1 MPRGPYT
8 SRGASRPF
16 MDMLCTMPG
25 SPRKWSPWKWDTKTR
40 ETCMKLNLLSMNCR
54 WVPSPQSNRM
64 TSGPRLIATALT
76 FRFGVGHDPDVPRNT
91 TCMDPF
97 LKGRRPLTSLDSV
110 PSEGRCRVP
119 DQSGPRRKPPTSRCL
134 RVLGG
139 RVGRGTW
146 MHAGT
151 RPAGRRRHGFPIPR
165 PFASGWRSRTGQLSP
180 ETPRPGRPMDGV
192 RRWRERATHPRPV
205 QSRVPRGGDAVSPPR
220 RSDNGRRSL
229 SREPDGE
236 KDGGAVNEDPRSKPS
251 KPRPRRGI
259 GPRRLRE
266 DSRVPF
272 RRHGTI
278 PQDGRND
285 KGSPGTPRHNYIAES
300 GCRAGSC
307 MRSIDGRSLD
317 LEDVIA
323 VARKGEPV
331 RLAPAAAT
339 RVDASRRALEKV
351 VAKGSLAYGVK
362 TGFGELA
369 NVAISDA
376 DVRALQL
383 NLLRSHAIGLGPPL
397 RRDEVR
403 AALLLRANT
412 LAMGYSGVRRILV
425 TRLLDFLNRGV
436 HPVIP
441 SRGSLGAS
449 GDLAPLAHL
458 GLVLVGEGEAE
469 VAGQILP
476 GAKALA
482 KANLAPLVLQSKEGL
497 AIINGTSVMAGGGAI
512 LVNDGLRLAKDAQG
526 AASMAL
532 AHVALGMAVLAGF
545 SERRIARLVDTR
557 LSELPP
563 FLTEKSGLNSGM
575 MIVQYVAAGYAS
587 DNKVL
592 AHPASADSIP
602 TSANQEDFVPM
613 GMAAALKARQ
623 SLENAARVVALEVLA
638 AAQGLEFL
646 KPLRPGVGPRAV
658 HAFVRSGV
666 PPLAGDRSL
675 SPAAD
680 RLLEWMETGG
690 LLKAGGGPAGRLA

>member
-1 MPRGPYT
+1 M
-8 SRGASRPF
+8 
-16 MDMLCTMPG
+16 
-25 SPRKWSPWKWDTKTR
+25 
-40 ETCMKLNLLSMNCR
+40 
-54 WVPSPQSNRM
+54 
-64 TSGPRLIATALT
+64 
-76 FRFGVGHDPDVPRNT
+76 
-91 TCMDPF
+91 
-97 LKGRRPLTSLDSV
+97 
-110 PSEGRCRVP
+110 
-119 DQSGPRRKPPTSRCL
+119 
-134 RVLGG
+134 
-139 RVGRGTW
+139 
-146 MHAGT
+146 
-151 RPAGRRRHGFPIPR
+151 
-165 PFASGWRSRTGQLSP
+165 
-180 ETPRPGRPMDGV
+180 
-192 RRWRERATHPRPV
+192 
-205 QSRVPRGGDAVSPPR
+205 PR
-220 RSDNGRRSL
+220 RSS
-229 SREPDGE
+229 
-236 KDGGAVNEDPRSKPS
+236 
-251 KPRPRRGI
+251 
-259 GPRRLRE
+259 
-266 DSRVPF
+266 
-272 RRHGTI
+272 
-278 PQDGRND
+278 
-285 KGSPGTPRHNYIAES
+285 
-300 GCRAGSC
+300 

-317 LEDVIA
+317 LDDVIA
-323 VARKGEPV
+323 VARNDEPV
-331 RLAPAAAT
+331 RLAPAAAK

-351 VAKGSLAYGVK
+351 VAKGSLAYGIK

-469 VAGQILP
+469 VDGQVLP
-476 GAKALA
+476 GAKSLERA
-482 KANLAPLVLQSKEGL
+482 KLAPLVLQSKEGL
-497 AIINGTSVMAGGGAI
+497 AVINGSSVMAAVGAI
-512 LVNDGLRLAKDAQG
+512 LVNDGRRLLKDAQVAG
-526 AASMAL
+526 SMSFEALRGSPKPFDDRLIGLKPQPGARDVAANLRRLLRGSEIIPSHKGPHKVQDPYTLRCIPQVLGAVRATLENAAASLRIEMNAATDNPLIFPEGTSVSGGNFHAQAL
-532 AHVALGMAVLAGF
+532 DHVALGMAVLAGF

-646 KPLRPGVGPRAV
+646 KPLRPGVGPRAA

-666 PPLAGDRSL
+666 PPLVDDRSL
-675 SPAAD
+675 APDAN
-680 RLLEWMETGG
+680 RILEWMATGE
-690 LLKAGGGPAGRLA
+690 LLKAVEGAAGRLA